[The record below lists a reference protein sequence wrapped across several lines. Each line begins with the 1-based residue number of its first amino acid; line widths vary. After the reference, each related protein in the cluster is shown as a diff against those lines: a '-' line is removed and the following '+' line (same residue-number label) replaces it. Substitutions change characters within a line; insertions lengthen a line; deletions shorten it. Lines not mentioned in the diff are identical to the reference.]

1 MAVLSREDA
10 ARAAYEAGW
19 RGDDLVGIV
28 AIMGRESGYKTD
40 AHRTDRDPSALSG
53 DMGLTQIN
61 YTNTDALKR
70 AGIISSNRDLFD
82 PVTNLRAAKWLKDQ
96 YGWFPWNMAPGGW
109 NANGDPFY
117 GTNRNAAAQAV
128 ERADLGSGFSMPNT
142 SGGSPTATPAA
153 TGPTQVPKDAKLVT
167 VEGER
172 YVLFDVGQEVRIVYR
187 VGAGG
192 INESNIRTRVTVDRQ
207 TWNSYNVVNAGDV
220 EELGTLS
227 DTFPTFK
234 GFWDSIVDQVVG
246 PYNPARN
253 DPEILRAIAQF
264 AARPDMTE
272 SELQNNL
279 QRTQWYRERSQDQL
293 DWNGLSPGEQERRIE
308 EAAATVANMIFEIE
322 GVQVNPDDKRVMKWA
337 ERVASGEIGWGELTY
352 QFKDAALANEESP
365 WARTVREEEEAQRQ
379 RPIDIENT
387 GERIRETLQRWGLS
401 WTPKEIQRW
410 AKKIVENEASDADL
424 MDAVKKGAATLYP
437 WKDPEQETIA
447 AAQPWLETYDRLMEK
462 NGTLQTREIQRA
474 LTQGTPVFEFEQ
486 DLRKTD
492 EWALGTKNGR
502 DELAGIA
509 SEVGRRM
516 GFN

>member
-1 MAVLSREDA
+1 MAVLSREQA
-10 ARAAYEAGW
+10 AQAAYEAGW
-19 RGDDLVGIV
+19 RGDALVGIV
-28 AIMGRESGYKTD
+28 AIMGRESSYKTD

-53 DMGLTQIN
+53 DMGLTQVN
-61 YTNTDALKR
+61 YTNTDALKQ
-70 AGIISSNRDLFD
+70 AGIIRSNQDLFD
-82 PVTNLRAAKWLKDQ
+82 PVTNLRAAKFLYDQ
-96 YGWFPWNMAPGGW
+96 FGWFPWNMTSSGW

-117 GTNRNAAAQAV
+117 GTDRNAAAQAV
-128 ERADLGSGFSMPNT
+128 ERADLGSGFSM
-142 SGGSPTATPAA
+142 SSSAGSPTATPAA
-153 TGPTQVPKDAKLVT
+153 TGPTRVPSDAHLIT
-167 VEGER
+167 VDNER
-172 YVLFDVGQEVRIVYR
+172 FIAFDVGQGVRLAYR
-187 VGAGG
+187 VGSAGVV
-192 INESNIRTRVTVDRQ
+192 EDNIRNRVSLSKEQ
-207 TWNSYNVVNAGDV
+207 WNSYNITMAGDV

-227 DTFPTFK
+227 DTFPSFK
-234 GFWDSIVDQVVG
+234 EFWDSIVDQVVG

-253 DPEILRAIAQF
+253 DPEILRAIADF

-279 QRTQWYRERSQDQL
+279 QRTQWYRDRSQAQL
-293 DWNGLSPGEQERRIE
+293 DWNGLSPGEQERQIE
-308 EAAATVANMIFEIE
+308 NAASSIADMIFELE
-322 GVQVNPDDKRVMKWA
+322 GVEARPDDKRVLRWA
-337 ERVASGEIGWGELTY
+337 KRVASGEIGWGELTY

-387 GERIRETLQRWGLS
+387 GERIRETLQRWGVR
-401 WTPKEIQRW
+401 WTPREINRW
-410 AKKIVENEASDADL
+410 ARKIVENEASDADL
-424 MDAVKKGAATLYP
+424 MDAVKKGAAALYP

-502 DELAGIA
+502 DELSGIA